1 MVRDKLKQ
9 INIWKPKLWSWQSFI
24 AVYDKYRT
32 IRAVYILNA
41 QPSEH
46 IEKSNAQK
54 ALYKPIITSC

>member
-46 IEKSNAQK
+46 IEKK
-54 ALYKPIITSC
+54 